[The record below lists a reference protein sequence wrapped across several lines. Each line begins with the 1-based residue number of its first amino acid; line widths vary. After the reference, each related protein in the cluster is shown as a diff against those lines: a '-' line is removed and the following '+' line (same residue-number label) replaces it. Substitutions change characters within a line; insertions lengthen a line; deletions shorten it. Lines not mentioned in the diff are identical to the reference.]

1 MKLLFFQF
9 FFSSQA
15 KILLSLT
22 TQEYEQVLANCSGNL
37 MLMGGGGRGGV
48 MKDKDEVA
56 FHPEGSR

>member
-1 MKLLFFQF
+1 MKLLF

-22 TQEYEQVLANCSGNL
+22 TQEYEQVLANCSENL
-37 MLMGGGGRGGV
+37 MLIGGGRGGG
-48 MKDKDEVA
+48 MKDEVA